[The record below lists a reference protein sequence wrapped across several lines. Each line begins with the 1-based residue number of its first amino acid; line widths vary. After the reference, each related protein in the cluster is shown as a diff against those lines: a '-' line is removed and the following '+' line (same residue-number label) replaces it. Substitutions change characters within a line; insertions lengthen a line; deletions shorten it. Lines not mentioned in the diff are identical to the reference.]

1 MEWKDKRI
9 GCAEARDIDMVTY
22 LSVLGIEPSK
32 IRGNNY
38 WYLSPLRNEKTAS
51 FKINQ
56 KLNRW
61 FDFGLGKGGNLVDFG
76 ILYYK
81 CSVSDFLQSLKTA
94 NPLQLRAHI
103 DCTLYISPKETIE
116 ILHVKKLTHPALLQY
131 LQLRKIPPPIAGKFC
146 SEVHFLLNG
155 RRNFAIGFCNELGGY
170 ELRNVFFKG
179 SSTPKGITH
188 IRNGAEELAVFEGFT
203 DFLTFIVLS
212 GPDQT
217 EPLDYLILNSTAF
230 LEAALPIMPG
240 YKRIFLYLD
249 NDATGQNCS
258 CTLMQYG
265 NRFSNE
271 SIRYRNYKDLND
283 YLVDGGKSFTAPPI
297 DNSEPP

>member
-9 GCAEARDIDMVTY
+9 GCAEAKDIDMVTY

-38 WYLSPLRNEKTAS
+38 WYLSPLRNEKAAS

-61 FDFGLGKGGNLVDFG
+61 FDFGIGKGGNLLDFG

-94 NPLQLRAHI
+94 NPLQLQAHI
-103 DCTLYISPKETIE
+103 TCTPYTSPKETIE

-155 RRNFAIGFCNELGGY
+155 RRNFAIGFGNDLGGY

-188 IRNGAEELAVFEGFT
+188 IRNGAEELALFEGFF
-203 DFLTFIVLS
+203 DFLSFIVLA
-212 GPDQT
+212 DAYHAKL
-217 EPLDYLILNSTAF
+217 LDFLILNSITFFDSAVP
-230 LEAALPIMPG
+230 LMLD
-240 YKRIFLYLD
+240 YKRTFLYLD
-249 NDATGQNCS
+249 NDIAGQNCS
-258 CTLMQYG
+258 GSLLIRG
-265 NRFSNE
+265 GRFYDE
-271 SIRYRNYKDLND
+271 SIIYSNHKDLND
-283 YLVDGGKSFTAPPI
+283 FLQAGGTFLSNLPPGHSAPP
-297 DNSEPP
+297 